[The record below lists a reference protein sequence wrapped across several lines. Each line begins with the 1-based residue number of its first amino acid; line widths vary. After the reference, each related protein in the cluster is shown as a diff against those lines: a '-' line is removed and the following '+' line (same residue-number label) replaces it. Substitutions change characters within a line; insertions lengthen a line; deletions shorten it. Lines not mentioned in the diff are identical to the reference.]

1 MPIEQ
6 VCPKSTSLLQYKKP
20 LSVQQVLETL
30 DTSIKVKITLTSVPY
45 LEFFE
50 QGGGGGGSTDI
61 VFIVFWGA
69 DKTLIRAL

>member
-6 VCPKSTSLLQYKKP
+6 VCPKSTGLLQYKKP

-50 QGGGGGGSTDI
+50 QGGGGGG
-61 VFIVFWGA
+61 GEC
-69 DKTLIRAL
+69 